1 MYTCTE
7 LVKVWI
13 LFQFLSLI
21 LFHFLYP
28 ALEPLRWV
36 EHSPCLLAAHCT
48 ACGLTIRLES
58 TSLAEIVLASG
69 ESQREAGRG
78 AGREAGREMTSR
90 DKRLLY

>member
-36 EHSPCLLAAHCT
+36 EHSPCLLAAHRT

-69 ESQREAGRG
+69 ENQRERQSEGERQG
-78 AGREAGREMTSR
+78 ER
-90 DKRLLY
+90 